1 MLISNIIMVVIM
13 MMTMGK
19 MQSRRVV
26 RVGRKLLA

>member
-1 MLISNIIMVVIM
+1 MLISNIIMVM